1 MDALLLGDPAAHPG
15 SLWPRREPLREK
27 IKVPTSMPQCSS
39 RSAPTGGQNS
49 ETAREKGP
57 GHLWEKGHKKQ
68 ARLEVRVE
76 EAASFSPVQRTK
88 RRQGQKQALRGR
100 KVGWEG
106 SPWSS
111 GGTAILAPWD
121 SAGRGVCSHR
131 ARVVRLVSR
140 SNGKPSTLKPNPGE
154 MERKCL
160 GSEP

>member
-1 MDALLLGDPAAHPG
+1 MGDPAAHPG
-15 SLWPRREPLREK
+15 RLWPRREPLREK

-49 ETAREKGP
+49 ETACGKGP
-57 GHLWEKGHKKQ
+57 GRLWEKGHKKQ
-68 ARLEVRVE
+68 ARLEVGVE

-88 RRQGQKQALRGR
+88 RRQGQKQARRGR

-111 GGTAILAPWD
+111 GGTAILAPRD

-131 ARVVRLVSR
+131 ARVVGPVSR
-140 SNGKPSTLKPNPGE
+140 SNWKTLDSEAEPGRDGEKLPGE
-154 MERKCL
+154 
-160 GSEP
+160 